1 MSYQNPP
8 SSDEDETAVPLVA
21 IITPPPTT
29 TTRFYSLMWMVAVV
43 AGMMMLLAGG
53 AVLMFETN
61 DAGLMTTATGGLVV
75 RTKGGMPC
83 LPASGTFSGISK
95 TAGSFSFEFQ
105 DEHFETCYQ
114 YKATTKTCWSKSYY
128 ITENGFTGWLE
139 CIPDGGDWYSL
150 DSDISPVNYHI
161 SCGPPCQEVHQQ

>member
-53 AVLMFETN
+53 AVLMLDGGSAYN
-61 DAGLMTTATGGLVV
+61 HLSGSGSIASTAEGLVV
-75 RTKGGMPC
+75 APPKKCGSCYG
-83 LPASGTFSGISK
+83 AGTNV
-95 TAGSFSFEFQ
+95 TLCCN
-105 DEHFETCYQ
+105 TCDDVQ
-114 YKATTKTCWSKSYY
+114 QV
-128 ITENGFTGWLE
+128 
-139 CIPDGGDWYSL
+139 GDPILYSL
-150 DSDISPVNYHI
+150 RLFWPSI
-161 SCGPPCQEVHQQ
+161 